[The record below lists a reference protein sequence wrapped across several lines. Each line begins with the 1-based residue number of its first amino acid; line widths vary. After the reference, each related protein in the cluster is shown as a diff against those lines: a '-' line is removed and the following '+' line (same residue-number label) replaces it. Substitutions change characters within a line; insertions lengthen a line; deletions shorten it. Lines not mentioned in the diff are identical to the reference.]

1 MKNIIGVIAIVFSF
15 GIFNVLQAQNSEDG
29 KTMVLK
35 FKVEGVCGMCKER
48 IEEAAFIKGVKYAQW
63 DRKTGILE
71 VVYRT
76 DKTTEMDIHNSIA
89 KAGHSTEKVKAK
101 PEDYK
106 KLPECCQYNEVAP
119 H

>member
-15 GIFNVLQAQNSEDG
+15 GLFNASQAQNPEES
-29 KTMVLK
+29 KTVVVK

-48 IEEAAFIKGVKYAQW
+48 IEEAAFVKGVKYAQW
-63 DRKTGILE
+63 DQKTEILE

-101 PEDYK
+101 PEDYN
-106 KLPECCQYNEVAP
+106 KLPECCKYYEVAP